1 MMRSFSAI
9 MSADPPPV
17 SSLQPFSPAALEAL
31 GPEFATSPR
40 AVLKALREGRPI
52 PGSAVILL

>member
-1 MMRSFSAI
+1 MDAIVLVLADTRSNR
-9 MSADPPPV
+9 
-17 SSLQPFSPAALEAL
+17 SLLPELLEAL

-40 AVLKALREGRPI
+40 AVLKALREGRPV